1 MVLFLFLGL
10 ALVLVAE
17 AVRPETI
24 AGQPPR
30 AMAAM
35 GVGGLVVAVEGV
47 AETAR
52 IAVLEGLEAMVF
64 LSSSSIIDFL
74 TFNTYILMN
83 QEEEVVKKVWW
94 KSRGFVL
101 ALGLVFGA
109 AMYFVVTYN
118 VVNATDVQ
126 LGVELAPGLDQVVQ
140 LARAGQWAAA
150 ATALIGVLLAYF
162 RQQARGP
169 LRF

>member
-1 MVLFLFLGL
+1 MVAGLLATRLARFRAAMVDMVLWVVVVVVVVGL
-10 ALVLVAE
+10 RMVQIVVLAALAALVF
-17 AVRPETI
+17 
-24 AGQPPR
+24 
-30 AMAAM
+30 
-35 GVGGLVVAVEGV
+35 
-47 AETAR
+47 
-52 IAVLEGLEAMVF
+52 VLS
-64 LSSSSIIDFL
+64 LSFIDFL

-83 QEEEVVKKVWW
+83 QDQEEVKKNWW
-94 KSRGFVL
+94 KSRAFVL